1 MSFFKTRFAR
11 LSAAL
16 VLALGMTGVPASA
29 QGAPPDCPPVE
40 FLGLHGLNQ
49 GAEGGAADANYW
61 GPEVDNVWKN
71 FKTNFSA
78 DAVLPKSVS
87 YPKLTVLLEKPPTLG
102 NILLLDGAANVAASA
117 LVIDIQN
124 VWSRC
129 GNTTNIVLAGY
140 SQGALAIDRA
150 VRTLGTSS
158 STFDRLALLNVGGV
172 FLMGDP
178 GWPYGSPPYPDR
190 AGVATVVGKG
200 YNSKIDYLVNY
211 LLANEFRSI
220 CLGFSGGLTD
230 PLCMAPSDP
239 QIWLRN
245 LPVHGQYIAAGVTKN
260 GADFLVPL
268 AKTRPAR

>member
-16 VLALGMTGVPASA
+16 VLALGMIGVPASA

-61 GPEVDNVWKN
+61 GPEIDNVWKN

-87 YPKLTVLLEKPPTLG
+87 YPKLTVLLENPLSYPNVFLM
-102 NILLLDGAANVAASA
+102 NGAADEAASV
-117 LVIDIQN
+117 LTLDILD
-124 VWSRC
+124 VRYRC

-140 SQGALAIDRA
+140 SQGALAVDRA
-150 VRTLGTSS
+150 VRTLGKSGNP
-158 STFDRLALLNVGGV
+158 FDQLALQNVAGV

-178 GWPYGSPPYPDR
+178 GWPFGEPYTKR
-190 AGVATVVGKG
+190 AGVATAVGLG
-200 YNSKIDYLVNY
+200 YFNKTDYLNNY
-211 LLANEFRSI
+211 LPTSEFRSI
-220 CLGFSGGLTD
+220 CLAFSGGRTD
-230 PLCMAPSDP
+230 PLCLTTNNAL
-239 QIWLRN
+239 IWGRDFQL
-245 LPVHGQYIAAGVTKN
+245 HGQYIATGVTKN